1 MAPNSIPNLSSR
13 LMKPMFLF
21 SSFAIALFST
31 AHAQQN
37 SLSQANE
44 VRAENCMV
52 KIINNVNVPAEVEGK
67 LMELRFEEG
76 ATVAKG
82 DVLAII
88 DDTQAKLGVELKK
101 AEEKEAL
108 LNATNEVNLTD
119 AINNEKLASAEA
131 EAFKELRREGAI
143 PFWELEKKRLEATR
157 AKLRIDLAEQQ
168 MQIAK
173 VQFKAKET
181 EREMAEYE
189 LQKRKVTAPFDGF
202 IETRIAQPGGWV
214 QAGTPVATLIQLDR
228 LRIEG
233 DIDIRRYP
241 EIVRRGTPV
250 KVLIFPEINRAN
262 EFNRDRAIEVEGTV
276 DFVSSEI
283 DLSSG
288 YRIWV
293 EIPNQQQNGEW
304 QIKPGMRGEIVISH

>member
-1 MAPNSIPNLSSR
+1 MKYLFLLSSFVIV
-13 LMKPMFLF
+13 L
-21 SSFAIALFST
+21 T
-31 AHAQQN
+31 TTTQAQQN
-37 SLSQANE
+37 TPSQANE

-82 DVLAII
+82 DILAII
-88 DDTQAKLGVELKK
+88 DDTQAKLGVELKM

-131 EAFKELRREGAI
+131 EAYKELRREGAI

-181 EREMAEYE
+181 ERQMAEYE

-214 QAGTPVATLIQLDR
+214 QAGTPIATLVQLDR

-250 KVLIFPEINRAN
+250 TVLIFPEINRTN
-262 EFNRDRAIEVEGTV
+262 ELNRERAIKVEGKI

-283 DLSSG
+283 DLNSG
-288 YRIWV
+288 YRVWV
-293 EIPNQQQNGEW
+293 EIPNKQLNGEW
-304 QIKPGMRGEIVISH
+304 QIKRGMRGEIVVRQ